1 MLCALCRHTLHL
13 PHTDTHRERERER
26 ESRRRRRKPP
36 SALLGDRPVILG
48 LGEQTD
54 RLLAVVI
61 FLILTFTS
69 LDEETAGR

>member
-1 MLCALCRHTLHL
+1 MCPVQTHAASPSHRH
-13 PHTDTHRERERER
+13 THRERERER